1 MKPINYLS
9 EISNTLPRLLAL
21 IDRDETSDSYGMGDR
36 YHWAWGLIDFG
47 NGSYQGAANGITRL
61 WKAGLWPYQTD
72 KDIFL
77 KRVDSLFI
85 GAGKLT
91 RKDGSLEEAFPN
103 EGSYCVTSLVA
114 FDLLCAV
121 EHLRDEVDADLIN
134 KWASIISPMIDF
146 LIASDETHALI
157 SNHLATAVAALVRWN
172 KLNPSEIVVTKAK
185 ALLDRILQNQDQE
198 EGWFKE
204 YEGAD
209 PGYQSLCTYYLA
221 DIYQNDNSFELLEP
235 LRKSIKFLCHFA
247 HPDGSFGGLYGS
259 RCTRFY
265 FPAGVEA
272 LRNEIPEAAA
282 LADFMYESIEKQTVC
297 TLNVMDE
304 SNLIPMFNCYC
315 WAAAVRMENPA
326 ASSSDLLLPFNSFFG
341 HKYFERAGL
350 FLDCGVSHYTII
362 NFYKGGTVYHFK
374 NKHLV
379 LVNGGVLV
387 QNNKGKLGSSQ
398 LFSKKAKIDFN
409 ETDKLIVQS
418 AVSPMPK
425 KLPSVF
431 EFILLRVMC
440 ISVFKISYLREL
452 VKKVLVYILIT
463 RKKEWPVTNKRS
475 FILGPDLSFND
486 SISVQNKYRTL
497 SSPNYFVAI
506 HMASQGYWQKQDEII
521 A

>member
-1 MKPINYLS
+1 LKPINYLT
-9 EISNTLPRLLAL
+9 EIYNTLPRLLAL
-21 IDRDETSDSYGMGDR
+21 IDRDETSNSYGMGDR
-36 YHWAWGLIDFG
+36 YYWAWGLIDFG
-47 NGSYQGAANGITRL
+47 NASYQGAANGISRL
-61 WKAGLWPYQTD
+61 WKSGLWPYQTD

-77 KRVDSLFI
+77 KRIDSLFI

-91 RKDGSLEEAFPN
+91 RRDGSLEEAFPN

-114 FDLLCAV
+114 YDLLSAID
-121 EHLRDEVDADLIN
+121 HLSDEVDAEIMK
-134 KWASIISPMIDF
+134 KWVNIISPMIEF
-146 LIASDETHALI
+146 LIVSDETHALI

-172 KLNPSEIVVTKAK
+172 KINPSEIVVAK
-185 ALLDRILQNQDQE
+185 ATSLLERILENQDQE

-221 DIYQNDNSFELLEP
+221 DIYQIDKSFELLEP
-235 LRKSIKFLCHFA
+235 LRKSIKFLSHFA

-265 FPAGVEA
+265 FPAGIEA
-272 LRNEIPEAAA
+272 LRIEIPEAAA

-315 WAAAVRMENPA
+315 WSAALKMKNPT
-326 ASSSDLLLPFNSFFG
+326 SVSSDLLLPFDNSFG

-374 NKHLV
+374 NKQLV

-387 QNNKGKLGSSQ
+387 QNKKGKLGSSQ
-398 LFSKKAKIDFN
+398 LFSKKSKIEFS
-409 ETDKLIVQS
+409 ETDKIIVQS

-425 KLPSVF
+425 KLPSVL
-431 EFILLRVMC
+431 EYIILRIMC

-452 VKKVLVYILIT
+452 VKKILVYLLIT
-463 RKKEWPVTNKRS
+463 RKKEWPVSNIRS
-475 FILGPDLSFND
+475 FVLGQDLSYND
-486 SISVQNKYRTL
+486 SISYQNKYRIITT
-497 SSPNYFVAI
+497 PNYFVAI

-521 A
+521 